1 MFGYNLL
8 YLINVKYFS
17 LTTKF
22 DVILNDV
29 FVFLSFFICAIFF
42 VKSEKRN
49 IKKMIIPLFCM
60 SLFSFSIIQGSSGAM
75 ETQVRIGMSLSP
87 IYAAILSYIYN
98 KEDRM
103 NWKNIL
109 LIVVISII
117 YINIFGTLYSFAII
131 PFMFIAI
138 IYAFIARDKH
148 KFNYIF
154 PFIVIILCCLLYMY
168 EYGVFL
174 FDKSNPG
181 QTGGVFEGVILLFK
195 NIGETFLSWFS
206 YNAGG
211 VFGFDFDLVEMKN
224 TFLGVGIFISFL
236 ILVSIFLFFYKKIN
250 KKSWV
255 PFLLIGYSIF
265 VFVLTRIGRINS
277 WQYYCAEWYIVHT
290 KYQMVGI
297 IWIISSYLFDKKK
310 FSYVFSTLNFAV
322 NFVLLLFLLV
332 GNKIISDRLPHVAM
346 YYEGK
351 QTYLFYPINALFS
364 VTMWKTVLFAG
375 IIPIYVI
382 MSMELILN
390 TEEFFSKKKN
400 VILYICIA
408 LLTFFLRNNG
418 IYVVILTM
426 PFILIVL
433 RKYWKKVLIMF
444 LATVVLYEV
453 INTALMS
460 AFNIKKGSIA
470 EMLSIPLQQI
480 ARVEKYHRDELDEET
495 IESINKAFKVENIG
509 DLYNPILSDPV
520 KAEFNDEYFAENK
533 MDFIKLWLKLMKSY
547 FKDYIESFISNSY
560 GYYYPEATHWVANRT
575 MESNNM
581 GLEQN
586 PIVNL
591 GIVSKVDS
599 LIERR
604 EIPIIS
610 MFFSIGIAFWAIV
623 ICLGYKIL
631 NKEYK
636 YIIVYLPIFILW
648 LTIVASPVFCEYRYA
663 YPMFTVLPIFI
674 ALNFQ
679 SKK

>member
-1 MFGYNLL
+1 MWNKIEKTILYILLSILLIIPFIYYCYQYSITMKELPYLTWIDQFGIAKKYFDGNLNFASLFTRYGEHGLFGYNLL

-29 FVFLSFFICAIFF
+29 FVFLSFFICAILF

-138 IYAFIARDKH
+138 IYAFISRNKH

-168 EYGVFL
+168 EYKVFL

-351 QTYLFYPINALFS
+351 QTYLFYPSNEMPVDENGYTPLLHNLNKTNEMISYLKKYNLSIYKYNSIGDTIDTAITSGIYTKEETGSRWISTYSNYILKPNGNTFNMIMYTPELGQNVKVYIDDDLIIDNTCTSNYNHFS
-364 VTMWKTVLFAG
+364 
-375 IIPIYVI
+375 IPTEKLPSVVKIKIVI
-382 MSMELILN
+382 DKEIEN
-390 TEEFFSKKKN
+390 KN
-400 VILYICIA
+400 GDIRNLGVILID
-408 LLTFFLRNNG
+408 LFF
-418 IYVVILTM
+418 
-426 PFILIVL
+426 
-433 RKYWKKVLIMF
+433 
-444 LATVVLYEV
+444 E
-453 INTALMS
+453 
-460 AFNIKKGSIA
+460 
-470 EMLSIPLQQI
+470 
-480 ARVEKYHRDELDEET
+480 
-495 IESINKAFKVENIG
+495 
-509 DLYNPILSDPV
+509 
-520 KAEFNDEYFAENK
+520 
-533 MDFIKLWLKLMKSY
+533 
-547 FKDYIESFISNSY
+547 
-560 GYYYPEATHWVANRT
+560 
-575 MESNNM
+575 
-581 GLEQN
+581 
-586 PIVNL
+586 
-591 GIVSKVDS
+591 
-599 LIERR
+599 
-604 EIPIIS
+604 
-610 MFFSIGIAFWAIV
+610 
-623 ICLGYKIL
+623 
-631 NKEYK
+631 
-636 YIIVYLPIFILW
+636 
-648 LTIVASPVFCEYRYA
+648 
-663 YPMFTVLPIFI
+663 
-674 ALNFQ
+674 
-679 SKK
+679 